1 MDARKTDADQAAMR
15 FSFHRQTIIE
25 NVIGPLSKATQPV
38 TPLLA
43 VGSAGWR
50 DHRRD
55 TRMPLGCPEGQT
67 RGPETSRAA
76 GGVPPAKQ
84 PPRVSEG

>member
-38 TPLLA
+38 TPLHCSGKRRLA
-43 VGSAGWR
+43 RSPAR
-50 DHRRD
+50 H
-55 TRMPLGCPEGQT
+55 PH
-67 RGPETSRAA
+67 AA

-84 PPRVSEG
+84 PLASARGDRRIKV